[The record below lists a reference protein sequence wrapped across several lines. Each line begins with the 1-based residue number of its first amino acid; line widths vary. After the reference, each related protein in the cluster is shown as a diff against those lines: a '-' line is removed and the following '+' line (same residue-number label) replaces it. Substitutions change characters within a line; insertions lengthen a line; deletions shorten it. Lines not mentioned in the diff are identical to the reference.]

1 MAPACAEKGRIMMAA
16 KRANLLRR
24 MESAH
29 RQTRAHLERI
39 ERQISARAERMT
51 TTAKAKARRYP
62 RGGSRWT
69 RSDEAMFRA
78 CVDELSFERRGEI
91 DALNRKLSRQERAIL
106 AVRAKA
112 STNGTTA
119 KADVHAAL

>member
-1 MAPACAEKGRIMMAA
+1 MSVPGGTNQLSWMEAA
-16 KRANLLRR
+16 
-24 MESAH
+24 H
-29 RQTRAHLERI
+29 GQTMAHLERI

-51 TTAKAKARRYP
+51 MTAKAKARRHP

-91 DALNRKLSRQERAIL
+91 DALNRKLSRQERAIT
-106 AVRAKA
+106 AVRAKTI
-112 STNGTTA
+112 SNGPTS
-119 KADVHAAL
+119 KAGAQAVL

>member
-1 MAPACAEKGRIMMAA
+1 MNAPGGTIV
-16 KRANLLRR
+16 LSR
-24 MESAH
+24 MEAAY
-29 RQTRAHLERI
+29 RQTRGHLERI

-51 TTAKAKARRYP
+51 TTAKAKARRHP

-91 DALNRKLSRQERAIL
+91 DALNRKLSRQERAIT
-106 AVRAKA
+106 AVRAK
-112 STNGTTA
+112 TINIGPTA

>member
-1 MAPACAEKGRIMMAA
+1 MMAA
-16 KRANLLRR
+16 KRANLLSR

-51 TTAKAKARRYP
+51 TTAKAKARRHP

-69 RSDEAMFRA
+69 RGDEATFRA
-78 CVDELSFERRGEI
+78 YVDELSFERRGEI
-91 DALNRKLSRQERAIL
+91 DALNRKLSRQERAIT
-106 AVRAKA
+106 AVRAKTV
-112 STNGTTA
+112 SHGPTTGA
-119 KADVHAAL
+119 EMQAAF

>member
-1 MAPACAEKGRIMMAA
+1 MMASMGM
-16 KRANLLRR
+16 NLLRR

-29 RQTRAHLERI
+29 RQTKAHLERI

-51 TTAKAKARRYP
+51 TTARTKARSRT

-78 CVDELSFERRGEI
+78 HVEQLRFERRGEI
-91 DALNRKLSRQERAIL
+91 DVLSRKLNRQERAIL
-106 AVRAKA
+106 TVWAKITSDGA
-112 STNGTTA
+112 STV
-119 KADVHAAL
+119 ADAQASL

>member
-1 MAPACAEKGRIMMAA
+1 MSVSRGT
-16 KRANLLRR
+16 NLLSR
-24 MESAH
+24 MEAAH
-29 RQTRAHLERI
+29 RQTKAHLERI

-51 TTAKAKARRYP
+51 TTAKAKARRHP

-69 RSDEAMFRA
+69 RSDEALFRA
-78 CVDELSFERRGEI
+78 YVGQLNFERRGEI

-106 AVRAKA
+106 AVRTKTF
-112 STNGTTA
+112 SNGPTA

>member
-1 MAPACAEKGRIMMAA
+1 MMAA